1 MAVLTSCIPELCRA
15 ALARHGVL
23 DWFQGVVYAQET
35 GIGKGEPELY
45 RLAAG
50 RWGRSP
56 EECILFE
63 DSPGYCAAAREAGF
77 FVAGVR
83 DPLYAGREEE
93 IQALCRGWVDDF
105 RRVPE
110 PLLKRVLG
118 TGGQHAG
125 RGSTQ

>member
-1 MAVLTSCIPELCRA
+1 MVADSTITVDGHEIPVVTANTVVVGTGA
-15 ALARHGVL
+15 A
-23 DWFQGVVYAQET
+23 
-35 GIGKGEPELY
+35 
-45 RLAAG
+45 
-50 RWGRSP
+50 
-56 EECILFE
+56 
-63 DSPGYCAAAREAGF
+63 GYCAAARDAGF

-118 TGGQHAG
+118 TCGQPAG
-125 RGSTQ
+125 RGSKQ

>member
-1 MAVLTSCIPELCRA
+1 M
-15 ALARHGVL
+15 

-56 EECILFE
+56 EDCILFE

-93 IQALCRGWVDDF
+93 IQALCCGWVDDF

-118 TGGQHAG
+118 TGGQPAG
-125 RGSTQ
+125 RGSKQ